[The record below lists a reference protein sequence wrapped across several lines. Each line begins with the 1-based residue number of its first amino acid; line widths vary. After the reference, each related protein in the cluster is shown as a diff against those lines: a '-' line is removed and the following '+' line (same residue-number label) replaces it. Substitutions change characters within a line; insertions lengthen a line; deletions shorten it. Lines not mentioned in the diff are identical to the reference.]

1 MQAYTESCRDWLYWK
16 SFILVFIILE
26 NYLTIKVKVHV
37 DKNHLFQFRES
48 LAIKRRDVEQVLVI
62 PGTKKA
68 AQQKS
73 GKKLKNYQ
81 PHLLQKENEKTH
93 LLPGLAPNR
102 LAPSIR
108 FLSTWSNCKIDFG
121 KFLQICVTINSKT
134 IITRETP
141 EVRSDK
147 RRRKRRKRR
156 KRRATATAKSCQ
168 KLPSVTKSCTYWQKF
183 SKSQKVAIG
192 YTLAHYHYNS
202 SCRS

>member
-26 NYLTIKVKVHV
+26 DYLTIKVKVHV
-37 DKNHLFQFRES
+37 DKNHLFQFSES

-81 PHLLQKENEKTH
+81 PHLLQKENEKAKLLKKENDKTH

-134 IITRETP
+134 INTRETP

-156 KRRATATAKSCQ
+156 KGEQ
-168 KLPSVTKSCTYWQKF
+168 Q
-183 SKSQKVAIG
+183 QQQQQQQ
-192 YTLAHYHYNS
+192 H
-202 SCRS
+202 